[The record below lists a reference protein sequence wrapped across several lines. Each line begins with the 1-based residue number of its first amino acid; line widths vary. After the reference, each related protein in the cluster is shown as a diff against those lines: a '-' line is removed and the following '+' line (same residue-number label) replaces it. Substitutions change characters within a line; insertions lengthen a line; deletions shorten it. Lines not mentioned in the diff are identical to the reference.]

1 MNSPLLSLD
10 LGLKRT
16 GIAISENGLIAKP
29 LTVVKNEPPHF
40 HRAIQEIVKIIQT
53 NEIQTL
59 IIGIPYGENEED
71 TTQSIKYQHLSTLI
85 IEGLKQKQLTPEVD
99 FLNECHTSQDA
110 QLLFPDIPV
119 DAAAATIILQD
130 YIDQNT

>member
-1 MNSPLLSLD
+1 MNSPLLALD

-16 GIAISENGLIAKP
+16 GVAISENGLIAKP
-29 LTVVKNEPPHF
+29 LLVVETNPPHF
-40 HRAIQEIVKIIQT
+40 HRAIQEIVKIIQV

-59 IIGIPYGENEED
+59 IIGLPYGENEDE
-71 TTQSIKYQHLSTLI
+71 TTQSIKYQRLSTLI
-85 IEGLKQKQLTPEVD
+85 IEELKQKQLTPEVA

-110 QLLFPDIPV
+110 QLLFPNVPV